1 MSVMYNLGF
10 ANHHLGETNHRI
22 NDDIYHVVRFSRLGA
37 SATLQIDDHPVS
49 SYTAVGKVIVVS
61 IAIVAVFIVNRK

>member
-1 MSVMYNLGF
+1 MSAKYNLGF

-37 SATLQIDDHPVS
+37 SATLQIDDHPVN
-49 SYTAVGKVIVVS
+49 SYAAVGKVTVVS
-61 IAIVAVFIVNRK
+61 IAAVAIDTVKRR